1 MYSIY
6 LELQRNHD
14 VDLVKFFSGRHIP
27 NLRHL
32 VVMNQTVRVG
42 RPGLILNED
51 QLLFH
56 RQHGNSW
63 SRIAEMYGVSRA
75 TITRRVAALG
85 ITNVNRFSDISDD
98 NLDTLLSKYLLTYY
112 MFFVLSFLWWE
123 IWLNSKMNS
132 YFLQC
137 SGSYFCFK

>member
-1 MYSIY
+1 
-6 LELQRNHD
+6 
-14 VDLVKFFSGRHIP
+14 VDAHLLKFFSGRHIP

-32 VVMNQTVRVG
+32 VAINQTIKVG

-63 SRIAEMYGVSRA
+63 SRIAKMYGVSRA

-98 NLDTLLSKYLLTYY
+98 NLDTLLREYLLTYNI
-112 MFFVLSFLWWE
+112 FVLSFL
-123 IWLNSKMNS
+123 
-132 YFLQC
+132 
-137 SGSYFCFK
+137 